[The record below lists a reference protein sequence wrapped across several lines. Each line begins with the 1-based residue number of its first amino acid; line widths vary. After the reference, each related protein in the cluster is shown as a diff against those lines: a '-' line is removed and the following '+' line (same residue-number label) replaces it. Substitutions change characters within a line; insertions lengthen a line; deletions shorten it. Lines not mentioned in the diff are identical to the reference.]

1 MVFRGELIMENKEK
15 NKSRSEKAV
24 LIYDGGCPICGNTV
38 VWIKEHEL
46 KDAFE
51 MLPCQ
56 SEERKRRYPFMEVAT
71 CMQAMQLVL
80 PDGTVLAGE
89 KALPEIVKRL
99 KRYHAAAALFL
110 VPGSTAVARVFYRW
124 FAERRYRIANLLF
137 PHKDR
142 LHHHGKK
149 PA

>member
-1 MVFRGELIMENKEK
+1 MVSHREHIMERKRN
-15 NKSRSEKAV
+15 NNSRSEKAV

-56 SEERKRRYPFMEVAT
+56 SENRKRRYPFMKETT

-99 KRYHAAAALFL
+99 RRYRAAAALFS
-110 VPGSTAVARVFYRW
+110 VPGSNVVARVFYRW